1 MAKSK
6 AKKLRA
12 KMVREGKRNP
22 ESKRSPYALIAMS
35 ERRTKTKKD
44 LLYNSKHK
52 GQSGSFYF
60 ALRMVMSA

>member
-1 MAKSK
+1 MARSK

-22 ESKRSPYALIAMS
+22 ESLRSPYALIDMS
-35 ERRTKTKKD
+35 GRRTKTKKD
-44 LLYNSKHK
+44 LLYKSKHK

-60 ALRMVMSA
+60 GVLMVMSA